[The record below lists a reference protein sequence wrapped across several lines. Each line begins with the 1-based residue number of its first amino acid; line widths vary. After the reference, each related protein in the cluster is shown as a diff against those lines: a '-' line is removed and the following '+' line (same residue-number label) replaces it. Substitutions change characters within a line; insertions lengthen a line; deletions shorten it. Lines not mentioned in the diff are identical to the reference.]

1 MTNKELIEKLQA
13 SVEEYGVLPVYM
25 ELRDYKA
32 DEDSVIDV
40 ISYDEGVVLYNF
52 LNYDKRRIDK
62 RIIGNS
68 KKPW

>member
-25 ELRDYKA
+25 ELRGYKA

-52 LNYDKRRIDK
+52 
-62 RIIGNS
+62 
-68 KKPW
+68 